1 MEILL
6 TVIVAISAFVA
17 TYLDDL
23 FLLTLFFARKDLK
36 NSSVVVGQYFG
47 VSLLM
52 IICSLAYFSKF
63 IIPQSYIALLG
74 ILPIAVGIRNL
85 LNLKNIGVKD
95 LKKMLPRKD
104 YVNGD
109 IIDSKISHY
118 TILKVA
124 SATFV

>member
-17 TYLDDL
+17 TNLDDL

-74 ILPIAVGIRNL
+74 ILTHCCRN
-85 LNLKNIGVKD
+85 
-95 LKKMLPRKD
+95 KKSIEFKEYWCQR
-104 YVNGD
+104 
-109 IIDSKISHY
+109 S
-118 TILKVA
+118 
-124 SATFV
+124 

>member
-17 TYLDDL
+17 TNLDDL